1 MLAIASIVLT
11 MVVRPDMITPL
22 QPRAGLPHGYPYDY
36 ERQVS
41 LRDGRIVHI
50 RPIVPGD
57 AVLLAREVKEA
68 DADTLYHRFFNPAVK
83 LDRRR
88 LRYLTEI
95 DYEKR
100 FALAAFADGEGV
112 AIARFEPATDRVAEV
127 AVVVKPEWRRL
138 GLATEMF
145 ALLEEAALERGIV
158 ELEALYLP
166 DNHAIERVL
175 EKRGFTGV
183 TVDSGVARVTKKL
196 REPFSY
202 CEHLPS

>member
-1 MLAIASIVLT
+1 
-11 MVVRPDMITPL
+11 MITPL
-22 QPRAGLPHGYPYDY
+22 QPRAGLPHGYPFDY
-36 ERQVS
+36 ERQVA
-41 LRDGRIVHI
+41 LHDGRIVHI
-50 RPIVPGD
+50 RPVVPGD
-57 AVLLAREVKEA
+57 AVLLAREVREA
-68 DADTLYHRFFNPAVK
+68 DADTLYHRFFNPAVR
-83 LDRRR
+83 LDSKR
-88 LRYLTEI
+88 LRYLTEL

-112 AIARFEPATDRVAEV
+112 AIARFEPAAGGVAEV

-158 ELEALYLP
+158 AFEALYLP

-175 EKRGFTGV
+175 EKRGFGGA

-196 REPFSY
+196 RERFSY
-202 CEHLPS
+202 REHLSS

>member
-1 MLAIASIVLT
+1 
-11 MVVRPDMITPL
+11 MITPL
-22 QPRAGLPHGYPYDY
+22 QPRAGLPSGYPYDY

-57 AVLLAREVKEA
+57 VVLLAREVKEA
-68 DADTLYHRFFNPAVK
+68 DADTLYHRFFNSAIK
-83 LDRRR
+83 LDQRR

-100 FALAAFADGEGV
+100 FALAAFVDGEGV
-112 AIARFEPATDRVAEV
+112 GIARFEPAGTGVAEV

-145 ALLEEAALERGIV
+145 ALLEEAALERGVV
-158 ELEALYLP
+158 EFEALYLA

-175 EKRGFTGV
+175 EKRGFSGV
-183 TVDSGVARVTKKL
+183 TIDSGVARVTKKL
-196 REPFSY
+196 REQFSY
-202 CEHLPS
+202 REHLPS

>member
-1 MLAIASIVLT
+1 
-11 MVVRPDMITPL
+11 MITPL
-22 QPRAGLPHGYPYDY
+22 QPRAGLPSGYPYDY

-50 RPIVPGD
+50 RPVVPGD
-57 AVLLAREVKEA
+57 VVLLAREVKEA
-68 DADTLYHRFFNPAVK
+68 DANTLYHRFFNSAIK
-83 LDRRR
+83 LDQRR

-100 FALAAFADGEGV
+100 FALAAFVDGEGV
-112 AIARFEPATDRVAEV
+112 GIARFEPAGTGVAEV

-145 ALLEEAALERGIV
+145 ALLEEAALERGVV
-158 ELEALYLP
+158 EFEALYLA

-175 EKRGFTGV
+175 EKRGFCGV
-183 TVDSGVARVTKKL
+183 TIDSGVARVTKKL
-196 REPFSY
+196 REQFSY
-202 CEHLPS
+202 REHLPS

>member
-1 MLAIASIVLT
+1 MLAIASITLT
-11 MVVRPDMITPL
+11 MVKRPEMITPL
-22 QPRAGLPHGYPYDY
+22 QPRAGLPHGYPFDY
-36 ERQVS
+36 ERQLS
-41 LRDGRIVHI
+41 LSDGRTVHI

-83 LDRRR
+83 LDQKR

-95 DYEKR
+95 DYERR

-112 AIARFEPATDRVAEV
+112 AIARFESSTAGVAEV

-145 ALLEEAALERGIV
+145 VLLEEAALERGIT
-158 ELEALYLP
+158 EFEALYLP

-175 EKRGFTGV
+175 EKRGFGGV
-183 TVDSGVARVTKKL
+183 TVESGVARVTKKL
-196 REPFSY
+196 RERFSY
-202 CEHLPS
+202 RRDPSS